1 MSAILPRGFNVGGS
15 VQVRSTDYEGNWSR
29 YTLGPP
35 REDLTRTLS
44 VSVFKR
50 DFTLYG
56 FAPQLVV
63 THEERTSNVKLYDY
77 ERTRGELR
85 FVHQFRG
92 RRQAGRRDHGLEGRG
107 PAGSAAGGRCAAVRR
122 CRRRTASRLST
133 SMISSP
139 TASA

>member
-1 MSAILPRGFNVGGS
+1 M
-15 VQVRSTDYEGNWSR
+15 QVRSTDYEGNWSF
-29 YTLGPP
+29 YTGGPP

-63 THEERTSNVKLYDY
+63 THEERTSTAQIHDY

-92 RRQAGRRDHGLEGRG
+92 RRRDGAITAWKDEAQ
-107 PAGSAAGGRCAAVRR
+107 PAAPPGVGARRCAAAAGAPRR
-122 CRRRTASRLST
+122 D
-133 SMISSP
+133 
-139 TASA
+139 